1 MSGASRR
8 SLPHARG
15 GVSTYGYL
23 TKHARMSSPRTWG
36 CFQGRVRFHSQC
48 RVFPTHV
55 GVFLSPT
62 CSARIWNRLPHA
74 RGGVSSTPPL
84 WNGSARSSPRTWG
97 CFRAFAMIETVPGVV
112 PTHVGVF
119 LRVGT
124 FPDGYCR
131 LPHARGGVSSGGT
144 MEFTALESSPRTW
157 GCFYDYDC
165 PYGYAGVFPTHVGV
179 FPPFILYIFS
189 LDGLPHARGGVS
201 PT

>member
-1 MSGASRR
+1 
-8 SLPHARG
+8 
-15 GVSTYGYL
+15 
-23 TKHARMSSPRTWG
+23 
-36 CFQGRVRFHSQC
+36 
-48 RVFPTHV
+48 
-55 GVFLSPT
+55 
-62 CSARIWNRLPHA
+62 
-74 RGGVSSTPPL
+74 
-84 WNGSARSSPRTWG
+84 
-97 CFRAFAMIETVPGVV
+97 MIETVPGVF